1 MADEKGDAQGS
12 PGGVPPFNLLTKKKR
27 TRIQKI
33 NPDRPPNELYI
44 RALLG
49 TVEEALVGKLFRR
62 TIDYSSFGTEAVLVT
77 HITIVPT
84 HKSTFYSLQVHF
96 IKNEKEASWII
107 NELEEF
113 YLAFVEVENKL

>member
-77 HITIVPT
+77 HITVHPT
-84 HKSTFYSLQVHF
+84 HKSTYHSLQIHF
-96 IKNEKEASWII
+96 IKKEKEASWFIQ
-107 NELEEF
+107 NLEEF